1 MALENVE
8 VLENLRTQLKDV
20 TTQLNTLTETR
31 MRLLGAV
38 EVLQQIEQSKAEE
51 GTVIKFAEMFGPI
64 RTTNFGK
71 HFDVGQC
78 SKSRGEVRHLRTS
91 GLILALRC

>member
-31 MRLLGAV
+31 MKLLGAV
-38 EVLQQIEQSKAEE
+38 DVLEQIEQSKEE
-51 GTVIKFAEMFGPI
+51 DVVPETGTVEVVDNEG
-64 RTTNFGK
+64 
-71 HFDVGQC
+71 
-78 SKSRGEVRHLRTS
+78 GE
-91 GLILALRC
+91 

>member
-1 MALENVE
+1 MALENAE

-38 EVLQQIEQSKAEE
+38 EVLEQIEQSKVEE
-51 GTVIKFAEMFGPI
+51 ATVPVSGTVEVVENEG
-64 RTTNFGK
+64 
-71 HFDVGQC
+71 
-78 SKSRGEVRHLRTS
+78 GE
-91 GLILALRC
+91 